1 LVLENSGVRPKF
13 VGVEIHHR
21 PGERL
26 NLLVLPPAGPVAEV
40 EEDIPIII
48 AAELRSDGEIGWVLD
63 ESLARWVLFECVRKL
78 WDRSSYAPPVVI
90 QQQPLTYTQ
99 QQAQPAQPAPQAQ
112 QAYYWYYCADAKAY
126 YPYVQQCPAGW
137 LKVVPQTAPPGQ

>member
-1 LVLENSGVRPKF
+1 MKKLFVLVVVALLASAAAPSNADAWRGHGRVF
-13 VGVEIHHR
+13 VGTHVFVGGPFWGGCCWGGPWWG
-21 PGERL
+21 PGWGWDPFWY
-26 NLLVLPPAGPVAEV
+26 PPYY
-40 EEDIPIII
+40 
-48 AAELRSDGEIGWVLD
+48 
-63 ESLARWVLFECVRKL
+63 
-78 WDRSSYAPPVVI
+78 SYAPPVVI
-90 QQQPLTYTQ
+90 QQQPLAYTQ